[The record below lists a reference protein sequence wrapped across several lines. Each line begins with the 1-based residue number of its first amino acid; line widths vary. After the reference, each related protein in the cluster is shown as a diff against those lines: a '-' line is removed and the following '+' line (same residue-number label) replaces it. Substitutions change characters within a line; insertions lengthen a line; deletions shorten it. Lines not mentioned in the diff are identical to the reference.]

1 MKVNR
6 NRHGLTLHGAVGAW
20 LVLVGTALWLGAA
33 PRPAHAQSA
42 GMANLLQGH
51 ERPSTH
57 GSDPGASQREAR
69 TRAERHRA
77 EQREAERSS
86 HQGRSGSSLSPD
98 ERRKLRQN
106 LYDLGREMY
115 QGS

>member
-6 NRHGLTLHGAVGAW
+6 NWHGLTLHGAAGAC
-20 LVLVGTALWLGAA
+20 LVLAGTALWLCAA
-33 PRPAHAQSA
+33 PQPARAQSA
-42 GMANLLQGH
+42 GMANLLHGH

-57 GSDPGASQREAR
+57 ASDAGASQREAR
-69 TRAERHRA
+69 ARAERHRA
-77 EQREAERSS
+77 EQREVERSGR
-86 HQGRSGSSLSPD
+86 QGRSGSSLSPD

-115 QGS
+115 QGG